1 MWKIKEKL
9 NVVAAIRVLLWEKP
23 STLAVNIIKYHWA
36 VPLTLQL
43 WYDDSGHPSFSL
55 CKSWER
61 NGRRCYVTAGTQ
73 HPPLCPL
80 LSLSPLQCHASL
92 IPFIPVPG
100 GSVTQLPL
108 AVCVCIYI
116 YLCVCVCVCG
126 SSITP
131 IKIPSRSERVKRKH
145 NCSFMSLA
153 AVQSEGEETHS
164 FTVSL
169 DPSIIH
175 HCQSIKM

>member
-1 MWKIKEKL
+1 MWKIMEKL

-23 STLAVNIIKYHWA
+23 STLVVNIIKYHWA

-61 NGRRCYVTAGTQ
+61 NGSRCYVTAGTQ
-73 HPPLCPL
+73 HPPSAPCALSHPSSVMPVWFHSYQFLVAVWPSYPL
-80 LSLSPLQCHASL
+80 V
-92 IPFIPVPG
+92 FVY
-100 GSVTQLPL
+100 VY
-108 AVCVCIYI
+108 IYI
-116 YLCVCVCVCG
+116 CVCVDPP
-126 SSITP
+126 SRQL
-131 IKIPSRSERVKRKH
+131 KYQSRSERVKSKH